1 MPDHPG
7 ASVHVRTQHGG
18 STSER
23 PGTSRNGR
31 DRLLGTG
38 QRVLAVGIAVLMSL
52 TFLQASATSR
62 VSQDAVRATTGAQ
75 TTTALIAFTQRES
88 LATIVAVN
96 RWLDGSASR
105 RDLQIARALLARRL
119 ATADDAGQ
127 TAADLAGPEYR
138 AALEAL
144 DAAWSTAAPGPLA
157 STARPAA
164 ASVVGP
170 ALIDF
175 TEQSKHLTDRYQR
188 YADDVLA
195 ATSEAVRGQNQRQLF
210 LLLLTLGAGVVLLA
224 WLARDVRRKY
234 QAATVFEFRA
244 THDGLTGLVNRS
256 KLLERVHD
264 AIRLEGE
271 PGLIALMFIDLD
283 DFKLV
288 NDERGH
294 RFGDRLLAEV
304 AHRLSSTVG
313 VVPGTTV
320 ARLGGDEFVVLC
332 SRVSGPA
339 EAGEVAARV
348 LEVLAE
354 PVFLGGEP
362 VVVGASVGMALGD
375 PETTSPEQLLG
386 EADHAMYEAKR
397 SDSAAY
403 RRFTSGI

>member
-7 ASVHVRTQHGG
+7 ASVHVRKQPG
-18 STSER
+18 R
-23 PGTSRNGR
+23 PTAAAAPVSNNGR
-31 DRLLGTG
+31 DHLLNPA
-38 QRVLAVGIAVLMSL
+38 QRALAAGIAVLLLL

-62 VSQDAVRATTGAQ
+62 SAEAAVRAATGAQ
-75 TTTALIAFTQRES
+75 TTTALVGFTQRES
-88 LATIVAVN
+88 LATIVAVSQ
-96 RWLDGSASR
+96 WLDGSATR
-105 RDLQIARALLARRL
+105 RQLQIARALLARRL
-119 ATADDAGQ
+119 STANDAGQ
-127 TAADLAGPEYR
+127 TAAGLAGPKYR
-138 AALEAL
+138 ASLDAL
-144 DAAWSTAAPGPLA
+144 DAAWSTASPGPLA
-157 STARPAA
+157 SSARPAA

-195 ATSEAVRGQNQRQLF
+195 ETSEAVRGQNQRQLF

-234 QAATVFEFRA
+234 QAAAVLEFRA

-264 AIRLEGE
+264 AIRLEDE

-313 VVPGTTV
+313 DVPGTTV

-339 EAGEVAARV
+339 EAGAVAARV

-354 PVFLGGEP
+354 PVFLGGEQ
-362 VVVGASVGMALGD
+362 VVVGASVGVALGD
-375 PETTSPEQLLG
+375 PGTTSPEQLLG

-397 SDSAAY
+397 SDSGDY